1 MNAFDHV
8 VLLLSFVYALALTHL
23 LSRIGALFVA
33 RERVK
38 FSGPLALAMGVV
50 IMLVYANW
58 LGVWDLRGMKGWD
71 LLSISTQFAFS
82 VLVYFICILV
92 GPEAGEGEIDMEA
105 FYWRQRR
112 PYYWAVIAAVVLS
125 LAANAEFLKTPNT
138 ALFLRENLANLPL
151 FVPPAL
157 ALAVPARWAQWLA
170 GIALLAMMIGF
181 TIAFSPMLS

>member
-8 VLLLSFVYALALTHL
+8 ILLLSFVYALALTHL

-33 RERVK
+33 RQRVK
-38 FSGPLALAMGVV
+38 FSGPLALAMGVA

-58 LGVWDLRGMKGWD
+58 LGLWDLRDMKSWD
-71 LLSISTQFAFS
+71 LLSITTQFTFS
-82 VLVYFICILV
+82 VLVYFICILI

-105 FYWRQRR
+105 FYWRQYR
-112 PYYWAVIAAVVLS
+112 PYYWTMLAGMGVS

-138 ALFLRENLANLPL
+138 ALFIRENLAVLPMFL
-151 FVPPAL
+151 PPVL
-157 ALAVPARWAQWLA
+157 ALVVRARWAQWLA

-181 TIAFSPMLS
+181 TIAFSPMLN

>member
-8 VLLLSFVYALALTHL
+8 ILLLSFVYALALTHL

-38 FSGPLALAMGVV
+38 FSGPLALAMGVA
-50 IMLVYANW
+50 IILVYANW
-58 LGVWDLRGMKGWD
+58 LGLWDLRGVNGWD
-71 LLSISTQFAFS
+71 LFSITTQFVFAI
-82 VLVYFICILV
+82 LIYFICILV
-92 GPEAGEGEIDMEA
+92 GPETTEGEIDLEA
-105 FYWRQRR
+105 FYWQQRR
-112 PYYWAVIAAVVLS
+112 PYYWAVIAAVCLS

-138 ALFLRENLANLPL
+138 ALFLRENFANLPML
-151 FVPPAL
+151 VPPAL
-157 ALAVPARWAQWLA
+157 ALTVPARWAQWLA

>member
-33 RERVK
+33 RERVH
-38 FSGPLALAMGVV
+38 FSGLLALAMGVAV
-50 IMLVYANW
+50 MLVYSNW
-58 LGVWDLRGMKGWD
+58 LGLWDLRGLKGWD
-71 LLSISTQFAFS
+71 LLSITTQFAFS

-92 GPEAGEGEIDMEA
+92 GPETGETDMEA
-105 FYWRQRR
+105 FYWRQYR
-112 PYYWAVIAAVVLS
+112 PYYWTMLAGIGFS

-138 ALFLRENLANLPL
+138 ALFIRENLAVLPM
-151 FVPPAL
+151 FVPPML
-157 ALAVPARWAQWLA
+157 ALAIPARWAQWLA

-181 TIAFSPMLS
+181 TIAFSGVLS